1 MVEGSHYLSHVSEFK
16 SLKII
21 SILNVLC
28 PVMAYS
34 KMFREADWLMNEA
47 GDIESTDAMDKMV
60 TTKTKLITCLA
71 VWNGQDPADVATA
84 AIKNNVALYG
94 FTKPIIGYEMPA
106 VSMYLKYPVSSYSY
120 KCDSKNIAVL
130 ARAFKGLPISFVK
143 K

>member
-1 MVEGSHYLSHVSEFK
+1 MRKILVSLLILVSLVGSMYAKTE
-16 SLKII
+16 
-21 SILNVLC
+21 N
-28 PVMAYS
+28 S
-34 KMFREADWLMNEA
+34 KNAVKPDKKWWKEA
-47 GDIESTDAMDKMV
+47 GDIEATEAMDKMV

-120 KCDSKNIAVL
+120 KGDSKNIAVL